1 MPAPCSLLTIGVK
14 KGAKNFKDTI
24 TEKKKNQPRKLYL
37 SFLSLVGTN
46 Y

>member
-24 TEKKKNQPRKLYL
+24 TEKKKTNLENYIYP
-37 SFLSLVGTN
+37 SLV
-46 Y
+46 